1 MLNSFIGVECIR
13 CGRPLAD
20 NLIFNGCPHCKDEG
34 YNVNYK
40 TKYNYSKLSKMI
52 KEGEKPFSGKGVW
65 RYRQLLP
72 IKDHTVPITLDEGDT
87 PLRHLKKL
95 GKQLGLS
102 NLYVKDESRNPTWS
116 YKDRLCSVAV
126 TKAVEDGAEAI
137 TISSTGNHGAAT
149 AAYAAVAGIPCVV
162 FTIPQVPD
170 TMKTLMQSY
179 GAFVVATPTP
189 IDRWTLMKQCVK
201 EFNWVP
207 ISGYVSPPIGSN
219 PYGIDGYKSISF
231 EIFEELGEAPD
242 FVSVPA
248 AYSDGLYGV
257 WSGMRDLRELGLTEK
272 LPKMVAAEV
281 FGSLRATLQEKST
294 KPVSVDAEWSVS
306 FSIAGSL
313 GTYQGLSALKE
324 SDGLA
329 ETSNDDETM
338 KMQKALASTEGLYA
352 EAASVTSLVAISKL
366 RKAGKIQ
373 EDDKIVAVITSTGLK
388 DPAETAKYLPKVP
401 LVEPNLSNLS
411 KVLKEYYSFGI

>member
-1 MLNSFIGVECIR
+1 
-13 CGRPLAD
+13 
-20 NLIFNGCPHCKDEG
+20 
-34 YNVNYK
+34 
-40 TKYNYSKLSKMI
+40 
-52 KEGEKPFSGKGVW
+52 
-65 RYRQLLP
+65 
-72 IKDHTVPITLDEGDT
+72 
-87 PLRHLKKL
+87 
-95 GKQLGLS
+95 
-102 NLYVKDESRNPTWS
+102 
-116 YKDRLCSVAV
+116 
-126 TKAVEDGAEAI
+126 
-137 TISSTGNHGAAT
+137 
-149 AAYAAVAGIPCVV
+149 
-162 FTIPQVPD
+162 
-170 TMKTLMQSY
+170 
-179 GAFVVATPTP
+179 
-189 IDRWTLMKQCVK
+189 
-201 EFNWVP
+201 
-207 ISGYVSPPIGSN
+207 
-219 PYGIDGYKSISF
+219 
-231 EIFEELGEAPD
+231 
-242 FVSVPA
+242 
-248 AYSDGLYGV
+248 
-257 WSGMRDLRELGLTEK
+257 MRDLRELGLTEK

>member
-1 MLNSFIGVECIR
+1 MLNSFVGVECIR

-20 NLIFNGCPHCKDEG
+20 NLIFDGCPYCKDQG

-40 TKYNYSKLSKMI
+40 TKYNYSYLAKRI
-52 KEGEKPFSGKGVW
+52 EAGEKPFSGKGVW

-72 IKDHTVPITLDEGDT
+72 IKDNTVPITLDEGNT
-87 PLRHLKKL
+87 PLRLLRKL
-95 GKQLGLS
+95 GRQLDLN

-149 AAYAAVAGIPCVV
+149 AAYAAAAGIPCVV

-189 IDRWTLMKQCVK
+189 IDRWTLMKQCVR
-201 EFNWVP
+201 EFSWVP

-231 EIFEELGEAPD
+231 EIFEELGEVPD

-248 AYSDGLYGV
+248 AYSDGLYGI
-257 WSGMRDLRELGLTEK
+257 WCGMTDLRELRLTEK
-272 LPKMVAAEV
+272 LPKMIAAEV
-281 FGSLRATLQEKST
+281 FGSLKTTLQDKST
-294 KPVSVDAEWSVS
+294 KPVSVDSKWSVS

-313 GTYQGLSALKE
+313 GTYQGLAALKE
-324 SDGLA
+324 SNGLA

-352 EAASVTSLVAISKL
+352 EASSVTSLVALGKL

-373 EDDKIVAVITSTGLK
+373 ADDNVVAVITSTGLK

-401 LVEPNLSNLS
+401 LIQPNLSDLS
-411 KVLKEYYSFGI
+411 KVLKQQYGFSI